1 MSVCLTVFFLSW
13 PCWNLRRGF
22 FFKQSFTQ
30 ADLELVVFLP
40 QPPKGL
46 CVTHTTRFPEKHKAS
61 VLAVVLSSLLSLAN
75 VAASLEG
82 PCSLLVSGSE
92 NSVR

>member
-1 MSVCLTVFFLSW
+1 M
-13 PCWNLRRGF
+13 
-22 FFKQSFTQ
+22 
-30 ADLELVVFLP
+30 
-40 QPPKGL
+40 
-46 CVTHTTRFPEKHKAS
+46 THTTRFPGKHKAS

-82 PCSLLVSGSE
+82 PGSLLVSGSE